1 MRKETHIYFDDEL
14 YQQTKDY
21 SVSKKKSVNE
31 AVNILIKLGLDA
43 NANKELANE
52 LKLQMNDTN
61 KKTNLTF
68 LLLKQL
74 YSDLAFPKTSETREC
89 ESLNQ
94 FFRNI
99 KADKYDN

>member
-1 MRKETHIYFDDEL
+1 MRKEAHIYFDDEL
-14 YQQTKDY
+14 YQQINDY

-31 AVNILIKLGLDA
+31 AVNSLIKLGLDA

-52 LKLQMNDTN
+52 LKAQMNDTN
-61 KKTNLTF
+61 KKANLTF

-74 YSDLAFPKTSETREC
+74 YSDLDFPKTSKTREC